1 MTRSMDGS
9 GSVYALPDGR
19 YRYRVTITDGGRRYR
34 IVRPVVNTAQEAEAG
49 LLQARERGTLSPL
62 AAQ

>member
-1 MTRSMDGS
+1 M
-9 GSVYALPDGR
+9 
-19 YRYRVTITDGGRRYR
+19 TITDGGRRYR